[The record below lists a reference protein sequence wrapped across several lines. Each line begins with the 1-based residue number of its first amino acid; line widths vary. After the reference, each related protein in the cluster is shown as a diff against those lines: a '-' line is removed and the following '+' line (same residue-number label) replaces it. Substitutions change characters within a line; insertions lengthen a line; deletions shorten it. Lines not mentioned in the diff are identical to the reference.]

1 MEPKTPK
8 DGLPAI
14 FAGRMPSNI
23 SHAARRAAARK
34 QLEIRGVA
42 PAGWTRT
49 VDRAGSWFPCL
60 SRLRVSASP
69 CWKEEGVMRSEG
81 GRSRL
86 PCDGTLQ
93 LFGLFVE
100 K

>member
-23 SHAARRAAARK
+23 SHARDERR
-34 QLEIRGVA
+34 
-42 PAGWTRT
+42 P
-49 VDRAGSWFPCL
+49 GSS
-60 SRLRVSASP
+60 SRFGESPLPDGPEPSTELDLGSLACPVSASP
-69 CWKEEGVMRSEG
+69 CWKEEGVMRGEG